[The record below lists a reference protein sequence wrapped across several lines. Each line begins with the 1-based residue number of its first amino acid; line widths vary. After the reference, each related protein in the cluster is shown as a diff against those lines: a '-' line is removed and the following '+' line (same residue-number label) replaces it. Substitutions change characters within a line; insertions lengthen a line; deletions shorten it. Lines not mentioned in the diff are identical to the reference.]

1 MILYLESSAV
11 LAWLL
16 GEPAQGQVLAEL
28 GAAQAV
34 FASRLTLL
42 ECLRVLIVAET
53 TGRISA
59 TDGNNARQLLAR
71 AQRGWSILE
80 ITDAVCRRAGQR
92 FPCEPI
98 RALDAVH
105 LASLLELHAA
115 EPRIQPLT
123 LDRRVRD
130 NALQLGFSPRP

>member
-1 MILYLESSAV
+1 MILYAESSAV

-16 GEPAQGQVLAEL
+16 GEPAQHQVLPEL
-28 GAAQAV
+28 SAASAILT
-34 FASRLTLL
+34 SRLTLL
-42 ECLRVLIVAET
+42 ECQRVLVVAET
-53 TGRISA
+53 TSRVSA
-59 TDGNNARQLLAR
+59 AEGNRARQLLAR

-98 RALDAVH
+98 RSLDAIH

-115 EPRIQPLT
+115 EPAIQPLT
-123 LDRRVRD
+123 LDQRVRD